1 MRLTATALAL
11 VISSLAFTPAQAG
24 GPAKGVV
31 ELFTSQGCSS
41 CPPADAALGNII
53 NQGGMIALA
62 WHVDYWDY
70 LGWKDTFST
79 PAATARQA
87 TYAQRIGGG
96 SYTPEFVV
104 NGAAGSSSS
113 SIVNSG
119 GLSVPVQVDGGS
131 VKVAAGDGEANVF
144 LVNFSNS
151 ETVPIQRG
159 ENAGHSVTYRHVVTG
174 MRKLASWNGAAL
186 NVDVGTGGSCA
197 VILQRPGQGEII
209 GAAMC

>member
-1 MRLTATALAL
+1 MRFTATALILLA
-11 VISSLAFTPAQAG
+11 STLAFTPAQAG

-41 CPPADAALGNII
+41 CPPADAALSNII
-53 NQGGMIALA
+53 DRGGMIALA

-87 TYAQRIGGG
+87 TYAQHIGGG

-104 NGAAGSSSS
+104 NGSQGSSSNIGS
-113 SIVNSG
+113 GG
-119 GLSVPVQVDGGS
+119 GLSVPVHVDGGQ
-131 VKVAAGDGEANVF
+131 VKVAAGEGEASVY
-144 LVNFSNS
+144 LVNFTGSA
-151 ETVPIQRG
+151 TVPIQRG
-159 ENAGHSVTYRHVVTG
+159 ENAGKSITYRHVVTG
-174 MRKLASWNGAAL
+174 LRKLASWNGSAL
-186 NVDVGTGGSCA
+186 NLDVGAGGNCA
-197 VILQRPGQGEII
+197 VIVQRPGQGEII